1 MNEISIKL
9 QHTCIK
15 SLQPSI
21 SADYLKVFDKLK
33 QVCDAYPNLLTI
45 TDFATYNIY
54 TMLIQ
59 WRPIFLGIEKI
70 KIETIGMQFCANFYN
85 RK

>member
-9 QHTCIK
+9 QHTIK

-21 SADYLKVFDKLK
+21 SADYLKVLDKLK

-54 TMLIQ
+54 Y
-59 WRPIFLGIEKI
+59 
-70 KIETIGMQFCANFYN
+70 ANSMASDFWE
-85 RK
+85 